1 MRLLPIHTPAI
12 LASERHAEA
21 IRTAQDPYANTLSV
35 YHAQDNRHDSKDRR
49 RSERRRR
56 DEPVAQ
62 EQRSGFERRTGK
74 LTSTWL
80 IKA

>member
-1 MRLLPIHTPAI
+1 MHLLPLPAT
-12 LASERHAEA
+12 LAPRAERHTEPV
-21 IRTAQDPYANTLSV
+21 RTVQDPYASAIPV
-35 YHAQDNRHDSKDRR
+35 YHAQDNRHNSKDRR

-56 DEPVAQ
+56 DEAVAQ